1 MPIEDEIKLYMALS
15 SLTLTGREISSTI
28 SRASAR
34 ALLKADIMTT
44 GWMFRSNC
52 GKACARIS
60 PAAMCQNRR
69 FISPYRLVHFKYL
82 IL

>member
-15 SLTLTGREISSTI
+15 SLMLTGLEMSSMI

-34 ALLKADIMTT
+34 ALLKADIITT

-60 PAAMCQNRR
+60 PAAMFQLRS
-69 FISPYRLVHFKYL
+69 FISRYGSGYSCT
-82 IL
+82 

>member
-15 SLTLTGREISSTI
+15 SLMLTGREMSSTI

-44 GWMFRSNC
+44 GWIFRSNC

-60 PAAMCQNRR
+60 PAAMCQLRSIMSR
-69 FISPYRLVHFKYL
+69 YRSVYSCT
-82 IL
+82 

>member
-15 SLTLTGREISSTI
+15 SLMLTGREMSSTI

-34 ALLKADIMTT
+34 ALLKADMMTT
-44 GWMFRSNC
+44 GWIFRSNC

-60 PAAMCQNRR
+60 PAAGCQLRS
-69 FISPYRLVHFKYL
+69 FIP
-82 IL
+82 

>member
-15 SLTLTGREISSTI
+15 SLMLTGREMSSTI

-52 GKACARIS
+52 GNACARIS
-60 PAAMCQNRR
+60 PAALC
-69 FISPYRLVHFKYL
+69 
-82 IL
+82 

>member
-15 SLTLTGREISSTI
+15 SLTLTGREIASTI
-28 SRASAR
+28 SRASAS

-60 PAAMCQNRR
+60 PAAMCQSRR
-69 FISPYRLVHFKYL
+69 FISPYR
-82 IL
+82 

>member
-52 GKACARIS
+52 GRACARIS
-60 PAAMCQNRR
+60 PAAICQPGG
-69 FISPYRLVHFKYL
+69 FMSP
-82 IL
+82 

>member
-1 MPIEDEIKLYMALS
+1 MPIEDEIKLYIALS
-15 SLTLTGREISSTI
+15 SLMLTGRDMSSII

-34 ALLKADIMTT
+34 ALLKADIITT

-60 PAAMCQNRR
+60 PATMCQLRSL
-69 FISPYRLVHFKYL
+69 ISQYRSVYSCT
-82 IL
+82 